1 MQHARLIGGA
11 SLLVLGALAIAGMT
25 GCEELEGED
34 SGVDAVAGS
43 EPTDGVVVE
52 EEPGA
57 GAPEAQPEAEPEPEP
72 EPEPA
77 VEPEPKPEPRPLA
90 RVAPR
95 LTPRPVVSP
104 KPKRKKP
111 AASLEPEPEPA
122 VEPEPE
128 PERHG
133 MLAARSAPLP
143 EAGQPDVSDDERERA
158 MIYFDRNRVDELVRA
173 IEEQRSAVAE
183 METVRADL
191 AEMVDAASGVIP
203 TLPPDRQAKAREIAD
218 ALRAELEELDV
229 TRRQLDHE
237 IGATLADIA
246 ALPR

>member
-1 MQHARLIGGA
+1 
-11 SLLVLGALAIAGMT
+11 MT
-25 GCEELEGED
+25 GCDELEGED
-34 SGVDAVAGS
+34 SGIDAVAGS

-52 EEPGA
+52 DEPGA
-57 GAPEAQPEAEPEPEP
+57 GRPAAEPEPEAEAEAAVEPEAEAEAEPEPEP
-72 EPEPA
+72 EP
-77 VEPEPKPEPRPLA
+77 RPLA
-90 RVAPR
+90 RVR
-95 LTPRPVVSP
+95 PRPRP
-104 KPKRKKP
+104 KPVARHEPKPRP
-111 AASLEPEPEPA
+111 AASLEREPEPA
-122 VEPEPE
+122 VRPEPE
-128 PERHG
+128 PEHHG

-143 EAGQPDVSDDERERA
+143 EAGQPGVSDDERERA

-203 TLPPDRQAKAREIAD
+203 TLPPDRQAEAREIAN
-218 ALRAELEELDV
+218 ALRAELEELDA